1 MGFRNLQ
8 EKLEK
13 LRIIGFLEI
22 VVCSIIGSKSRS
34 ISKYQMLRFWLT
46 EKQKIIDYI
55 FQQTS
60 LEFLEMD
67 AAISKVIKI

>member
-1 MGFRNLQ
+1 
-8 EKLEK
+8 
-13 LRIIGFLEI
+13 
-22 VVCSIIGSKSRS
+22 
-34 ISKYQMLRFWLT
+34 MLRFWLT

-67 AAISKVIKI
+67 AAILKVIKI